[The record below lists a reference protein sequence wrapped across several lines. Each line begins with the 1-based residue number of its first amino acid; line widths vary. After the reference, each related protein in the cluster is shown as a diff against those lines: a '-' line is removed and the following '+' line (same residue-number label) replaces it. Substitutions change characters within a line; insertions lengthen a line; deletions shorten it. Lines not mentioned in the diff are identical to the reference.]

1 MKFFVILIALLS
13 YINLYAFIENNSSNT
28 IKSIKMCVDPNWMPF
43 EHINTQGEYEGI
55 LADYIKLFS
64 HKLNIPF
71 VLQETDNYSQS
82 KLYLEEGKCDIIVG
96 EQATEEVKKEF
107 FATKPYFITPRA
119 FVTHTDALLV
129 HDFSQ
134 IAYSGKIG
142 VLEDSP
148 AQVILPRKYKDIKIV
163 TVKNSD
169 IGLQKVASGE
179 LVAFVNVLPVLVFSI
194 QKQGLSN
201 VTISGTLPSSVK
213 LSILINK
220 NHPKLLPILNNVID
234 MTTQQEQQ
242 RILSK
247 WVKVKYKKGMDYTM
261 ILQISAL
268 FLIALIFIAM
278 RYFHIRKLKSKL
290 EELHEVLEVKM
301 QDEIEKNRKQQLL
314 ILQQNRLAQKGEM
327 ISMIAHQWRQPLNSL
342 SLLHQTFVL
351 KYISNKVNDDVIE
364 DFNKTSKQ
372 LINQMSNTIDDF
384 RNFFQTEKNKVRF
397 SLSEV
402 ISHAIFIIKPIL
414 DKEKIV
420 VHHQQNELYYVGF
433 PNELGQAVI
442 NIINNAKDAL
452 LNIHDKERI
461 IDICYEEN
469 NGKIKICISDNA
481 DGIPEDILP
490 KIFDPYFSTKLDKHG
505 TGLGLYMSKII
516 IEEHMNGKIT
526 ANNLTNGANF
536 TIILS

>member
-1 MKFFVILIALLS
+1 MKFLIILLFLLS
-13 YINLYAFIENNSSNT
+13 YIDANDNNLTNL
-28 IKSIKMCVDPNWMPF
+28 KSIKMCVDPNWMPF
-43 EHINTQGEYEGI
+43 EHVNIQGEYEGI

-64 HKLNIPF
+64 QKLNIPF
-71 VLQETDNYSQS
+71 ILQRTHNYSQS
-82 KLYLEEGKCDIIVG
+82 KQYLKDGKCDIIVG
-96 EQATEEVKKEF
+96 EQATKEVKKEF

-119 FVTHTDALLV
+119 FVTRTDALLV

-142 VLEDSP
+142 VLKDSP
-148 AQVILPRKYKDIKIV
+148 AQDILPRKYKEIKIV

-179 LVAFVNVLPVLVFSI
+179 LVAFVNVLPALVFSI

-220 NHPKLLPILNNVID
+220 NRPKLVPILNNVID
-234 MTTQQEQQ
+234 RTTQQEQQ
-242 RILSK
+242 KILSK
-247 WVKVKYKKGMDYTM
+247 WVKVKYKKGLDYTM

-268 FLIALIFIAM
+268 FLVVLIFIAM
-278 RYFHIRKLKSKL
+278 RYFHIHKLNSKL
-290 EELHEVLEVKM
+290 EELHKVLETKM
-301 QDEIEKNRKQQLL
+301 QNEIEKNRKQQLL

-351 KYISNKVNDDVIE
+351 KHKTNKIDQDTIE

-384 RNFFQTEKNKVRF
+384 RNFFQTEKYKVKF
-397 SLSEV
+397 SLQEV

-414 DKEKIV
+414 DKEKIT
-420 VHHQQNELYYVGF
+420 VHHQQNELYYIGF
-433 PNELGQAVI
+433 PNELGQAII

-481 DGIPEDILP
+481 GGIPKEILP

-516 IEEHMNGKIT
+516 IEEHMDGKIT
-526 ANNLTNGANF
+526 ANNLADGANF